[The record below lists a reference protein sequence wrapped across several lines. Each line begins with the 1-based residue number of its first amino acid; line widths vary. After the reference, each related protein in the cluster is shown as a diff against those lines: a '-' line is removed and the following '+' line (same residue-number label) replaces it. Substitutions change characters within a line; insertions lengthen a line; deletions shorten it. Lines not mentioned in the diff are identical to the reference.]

1 MAQSTPTISPTWR
14 QYTSLLAH
22 YLRPQGG
29 RMALLLS
36 LFLTELVLRLANP
49 QLVRHFLDS
58 VATQEP
64 LRQLMLVA
72 GLFTLVAIAAE
83 GLRLAVT
90 YVAEQVA
97 WTATNELRADLAD
110 HVLRLDLG
118 FHKQH
123 TPGELIERVDGDVN
137 QLANFFS
144 QLLVA
149 LGGNVLL
156 VIGVLLLLWRE
167 HWLVGLSITAVS
179 LLGMLVLNW
188 LRRITV
194 PRWQA
199 VRQTDAQLF
208 GYLEE
213 RLTGSEDIRSS
224 GATDYALYRL
234 YPLLGERLRRT
245 MHAMR
250 ANIFVMSLPNFIF
263 GLAYIA
269 GHVLGYRYFLDGTL
283 SIGSVYVIFYYVDVI
298 RNPLWAL
305 TRQIEDLQRASA
317 SINRI
322 TDLRAERPSIHD
334 GPGVTVPHG
343 PLGVQFDQ
351 VSFHYE
357 DEPETAVLH
366 KLDFR
371 LEPGRVLGLLGRT
384 GSGKSTLTR
393 LLFRFY
399 DPTAGTIRLFAPN
412 APAFDLRQATLS
424 QVRRHVGL
432 VTQDV
437 QLFRASVRHNLT
449 LFDDTIPDAQVWAV
463 AEQVGLADWLAA
475 LADGLDTTLETGTA
489 GLSAG
494 QAQLLAFARVFL
506 ADPGLVILDEASSRL
521 DPATELWIERA
532 IDELLTERTAII
544 VAHRLA
550 TVQRADEIMILENG
564 RIAEHG
570 PRSDLAQDS
579 GSRFYHLLQVGLEG
593 FNVSPIT
600 PKLS

>member
-1 MAQSTPTISPTWR
+1 MNRVNAWQP
-14 QYTSLLAH
+14 YTSLLVQ
-22 YLRPQGG
+22 YLRPQGR
-29 RMALLLS
+29 RMGLLLS

-49 QLVRHFLDS
+49 QLVRHFLDG
-58 VATQEP
+58 VATEEP
-64 LRQLMLVA
+64 LRQLFLVA
-72 GLFTLVAIAAE
+72 GLFTFVAITAE

-97 WTATNELRADLAD
+97 WTATNELRADLAN

-118 FHKQH
+118 FHKRH

-144 QLLVA
+144 QLLVE
-149 LGGNVLL
+149 LGGNTLL
-156 VIGVLLLLWRE
+156 VVGVLLLLWRE

-179 LLGMLVLNW
+179 LLGVLVLNW
-188 LRRITV
+188 LRRLTV

-199 VRQTDAQLF
+199 VRQIDAQLF

-213 RLTGSEDIRSS
+213 RLSGSEDIRSS
-224 GATDYALYRL
+224 GATGYALYRL
-234 YPLLGERLRRT
+234 YPLLGERLRRAL
-245 MHAMR
+245 HAMR
-250 ANIFVMSLPNFIF
+250 ANVFVMSLPNFIF

-283 SIGSVYVIFYYVDVI
+283 SIGSVYVVFYYVDVI
-298 RNPLWAL
+298 RSPLWAL
-305 TRQIEDLQRASA
+305 TRQIEDLQRATA

-322 TDLRAERPSIHD
+322 NELRAERPSIHD
-334 GPGVTVPHG
+334 GPGASIPDG
-343 PLGVQFDQ
+343 PLGVQFNH
-351 VSFHYE
+351 VSFHYD
-357 DEPETAVLH
+357 DEPESAVLDNLH
-366 KLDFR
+366 FR
-371 LEPGRVLGLLGRT
+371 LAPGRVLGLLGRT

-399 DPTAGTIRLFAPN
+399 DPTGGSIRLLGTN
-412 APAFDLRQATLS
+412 GQTFDLRQATLS

-449 LFDDTIPDAQVWAV
+449 LFDDSIPDAEVWAV

-475 LADGLDTTLETGTA
+475 LSDGLETRLETGTA

-532 IDELLTERTAII
+532 IDDLLTNRTAVI

-570 PRSDLAQDS
+570 PRPSLAQDPR
-579 GSRFYHLLQVGLEG
+579 SRFYHLLQVGLEG
-593 FNVSPIT
+593 GNQ
-600 PKLS
+600 

>member
-1 MAQSTPTISPTWR
+1 MDQSTPTWR
-14 QYTSLLAH
+14 QYTSLLAD

-29 RMALLLS
+29 RMVLLLG

-64 LRQLMLVA
+64 LRQLLLVA

-149 LGGNVLL
+149 LGGNLLL
-156 VIGVLLLLWRE
+156 VVGVLLLLWRE

-179 LLGMLVLNW
+179 LLGILALNW
-188 LRRITV
+188 LRRLTV

-199 VRQTDAQLF
+199 VRQTDAELF

-213 RLTGSEDIRSS
+213 RLTGSEDLRSS
-224 GATDYALYRL
+224 RATDYALYRL
-234 YPLLGERLRRT
+234 YPLLGERLHRT

-250 ANIFVMSLPNFIF
+250 VNIFVMSLPNFIF
-263 GLAYIA
+263 GLAYIV
-269 GHVLGYRYFLDGTL
+269 GHILGYRYFLDGTL
-283 SIGSVYVIFYYVDVI
+283 SIGSVYVIFYYIDVI
-298 RNPLWAL
+298 RSPLWAL

-322 TDLRAERPSIHD
+322 TDLRAERPSIYD

-351 VSFHYE
+351 VSFHYD
-357 DEPETAVLH
+357 DEPETAVLDTLTFH
-366 KLDFR
+366 

-399 DPTAGTIRLFAPN
+399 DPTAGAIRLLN
-412 APAFDLRQATLS
+412 HDGSSFDLRQATLS

-463 AEQVGLADWLAA
+463 AEQVGLADWLAG
-475 LADGLDTTLETGTA
+475 LNKGLDTKLETGSA

-494 QAQLLAFARVFL
+494 QSQLLAFARVFL

-532 IDELLTERTAII
+532 IDDLLTERTAII

-593 FNVSPIT
+593 FNVKRET
-600 PKLS
+600 

>member
-64 LRQLMLVA
+64 LRQLVLVA

-532 IDELLTERTAII
+532 IDELLT
-544 VAHRLA
+544 
-550 TVQRADEIMILENG
+550 
-564 RIAEHG
+564 
-570 PRSDLAQDS
+570 
-579 GSRFYHLLQVGLEG
+579 
-593 FNVSPIT
+593 
-600 PKLS
+600 

>member
-1 MAQSTPTISPTWR
+1 MDKRTAWR
-14 QYTSLLAH
+14 QHTDLLAQ
-22 YLRPQGG
+22 YLRPQGR
-29 RMALLLS
+29 RMTLLIG

-58 VATQEP
+58 VATQGP
-64 LRQLMLVA
+64 LRQLLLVA
-72 GLFTLVAIAAE
+72 GLFTFVAIAAE

-118 FHKQH
+118 FHKRH

-144 QLLVA
+144 QLLVE
-149 LGGNVLL
+149 LGGNLLL
-156 VIGVLLLLWRE
+156 VVGVLLLLWRE

-179 LLGMLVLNW
+179 LCGVLVLNW
-188 LRRITV
+188 LRRLTV

-199 VRQTDAQLF
+199 VRQTDARLF

-245 MHAMR
+245 LHAMR

-283 SIGSVYVIFYYVDVI
+283 SIGSVYVVFYYVDVI
-298 RNPLWAL
+298 RSPMWAL
-305 TRQIEDLQRASA
+305 TRQIEDLQRATA

-322 TDLRAERPSIHD
+322 NELRAERPSIHN
-334 GPGVTVPHG
+334 GPGVAVPDG
-343 PLGVQFDQ
+343 PLGVHFDK
-351 VSFHYE
+351 VSFHYD

-366 KLDFR
+366 HLDFR
-371 LEPGRVLGLLGRT
+371 LEPGQVLGLLGRT

-399 DPTAGTIRLFAPN
+399 DPTAGAIRLLDHN
-412 APAFDLRQATLS
+412 GQAFDLRQATLS

-449 LFDDTIPDAQVWAV
+449 LFDDSIPDDQVWAV
-463 AEQVGLADWLAA
+463 AEQVGLANWLAA
-475 LADGLDTTLETGTA
+475 LADGLETKLETGTA

-506 ADPGLVILDEASSRL
+506 ANPGLVILDEASSRL

-532 IDELLTERTAII
+532 IDELLANRTAII
-544 VAHRLA
+544 VAHRLV

-570 PRSDLAQDS
+570 PRSALAQDHH
-579 GSRFYHLLQVGLEG
+579 SRFYHLLQVGLEG
-593 FNVSPIT
+593 TDVKPFN
-600 PKLS
+600 

>member
-1 MAQSTPTISPTWR
+1 MDKSIPTAPPTWR
-14 QYTSLLAH
+14 QYTDLLAR
-22 YLRPQGG
+22 YLRPQG
-29 RMALLLS
+29 RRVALLLS

-58 VATQEP
+58 VAMQEP
-64 LRQLMLVA
+64 LRQLLLVA
-72 GLFTLVAIAAE
+72 GLFTFVAIAAE

-90 YVAEQVA
+90 YVAQQVA

-118 FHKQH
+118 FHKRH

-144 QLLVA
+144 QLLVE
-149 LGGNVLL
+149 LGGNLLL
-156 VIGVLLLLWRE
+156 VVGVLLLLWRE
-167 HWLVGLSITAVS
+167 HWLVGLAITAVS
-179 LLGMLVLNW
+179 LLGIPVLSW

-199 VRQTDAQLF
+199 VRQIDAQLF

-224 GATDYALYRL
+224 GAIDYALYRL
-234 YPLLGERLRRT
+234 YPLLGERLHRT
-245 MHAMR
+245 IHAMR

-283 SIGSVYVIFYYVDVI
+283 SIGSVYVIFYYIDVI

-305 TRQIEDLQRASA
+305 TRQVEDLQRAMA

-322 TDLRAERPSIHD
+322 NDLWAERPSIHD
-334 GPGVTVPHG
+334 GPGITVPG
-343 PLGVQFDQ
+343 GSLGVQFDQ
-351 VSFHYE
+351 VSFHYD
-357 DEPETAVLH
+357 DEPETAVLRN
-366 KLDFR
+366 LDFR

-399 DPTAGTIRLFAPN
+399 DPTTGAIRLLGSN
-412 APAFDLRQATLS
+412 GQAFDLRQATLS

-463 AEQVGLADWLAA
+463 AEQVGLADWLST
-475 LADGLDTTLETGTA
+475 LADGLETKLETGTA

-506 ADPGLVILDEASSRL
+506 TDPGLVILDEASSRL

-532 IDELLTERTAII
+532 IDELLTKRTAII

-570 PRSDLAQDS
+570 PRKTLAQDP
-579 GSRFYHLLQVGLEG
+579 GSRFYQLLQVGLEG
-593 FNVSPIT
+593 IDV
-600 PKLS
+600 KREA